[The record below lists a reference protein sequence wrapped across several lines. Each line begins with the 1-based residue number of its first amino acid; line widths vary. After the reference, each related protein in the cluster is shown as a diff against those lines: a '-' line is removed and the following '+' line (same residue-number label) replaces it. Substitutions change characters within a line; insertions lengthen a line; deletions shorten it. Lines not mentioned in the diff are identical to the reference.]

1 MVAIEVLIQLCFH
14 VKVMIQVDLPEE
26 SSFSDP
32 FYTRDP
38 LIDMALQQVAYLL
51 SRGVSM
57 GPRVRERYFVLL
69 TDSC

>member
-1 MVAIEVLIQLCFH
+1 
-14 VKVMIQVDLPEE
+14 MIQVDLPEE

-38 LIDMALQQVAYLL
+38 LIDMALQQVVYLL